1 MSVIDQLEGLC
12 SQRAVSLLNMQAEVA
27 SFSKAVQQCDDA
39 VQFLKRAQDDLDRI
53 GFDPEVTFGDGG
65 RVNVAFDLPDFIVS
79 VGFSHA
85 AASTAIEAV
94 EVTDTP
100 EPVRLDVPDTVTPAP
115 PEPKPE
121 PTRQAT
127 HKTGPWTAAELRIV
141 AAAVENGKTCEEIAT
156 TLNRTKGGVGM
167 KMKAIAREAA
177 KAPITVPDAPSEVKV
192 PAREVKAAADAVTRK
207 KRAACA
213 PKPPEQ
219 TLSAED
225 RAINTH
231 LDAVGY
237 KGGWSKLMDFEIL
250 SGLMKGKGAALVA
263 DELGVETGDL
273 VSRFKAINTKAGD
286 LPHQT
291 RLLRVL
297 RMRAG
302 V

>member
-1 MSVIDQLEGLC
+1 MSVIEQLEGLRH
-12 SQRAVSLLNMQAEVA
+12 QRAGSLLALKADAENLA
-27 SFSKAVQQCDDA
+27 KAVKEVDDA
-39 VQFLKRAQDDLDRI
+39 VLFLRGARDDLIRV
-53 GFDPEVTFGDGG
+53 GFDPLISFGDGG
-65 RVNVAFDLPDFIVS
+65 RVQVAFVLPDFAVPS
-79 VGFSHA
+79 ALRSEPDEVPVVEVEP
-85 AASTAIEAV
+85 EAV
-94 EVTDTP
+94 AEEAPADDAGP
-100 EPVRLDVPDTVTPAP
+100 EP
-115 PEPKPE
+115 EP
-121 PTRQAT
+121 T

-141 AAAVENGKTCEEIAT
+141 AAAVENGKTCAEIAT

-237 KGGWSKLMDFEIL
+237 KGGWTALMDFEIL